1 MSGNKLYR
9 MNIVEDDTKEKFL
22 ELGEQ
27 INIKTAT
34 PMSILGIYEY
44 NALLRLPDGT
54 DRPYIYNTERQYE
67 MKEDTLGETQ
77 EVVSPD
83 MFMTAI
89 PLFGDK
95 YLLSHERIYHFV
107 FDVGAL
113 ILDPR
118 YDESFMIGLNARAH
132 NYGFVFNSIVSVGK
146 FVNPY
151 TGAMKKVLKDGEVS
165 MEFERDVNLLSV
177 DVYVPV
183 SVEIDNMQKMFN
195 LLPLSFRYD
204 QTT

>member
-1 MSGNKLYR
+1 
-9 MNIVEDDTKEKFL
+9 
-22 ELGEQ
+22 
-27 INIKTAT
+27 
-34 PMSILGIYEY
+34 
-44 NALLRLPDGT
+44 
-54 DRPYIYNTERQYE
+54 
-67 MKEDTLGETQ
+67 
-77 EVVSPD
+77 
-83 MFMTAI
+83 
-89 PLFGDK
+89 
-95 YLLSHERIYHFV
+95 
-107 FDVGAL
+107 
-113 ILDPR
+113 
-118 YDESFMIGLNARAH
+118 MIGLNARAH